1 MHCPAILSP
10 DTGAL
15 KSWGGGGGGRD
26 LNFERNLA
34 HEAFEVIIIF
44 IAQTSDFSV
53 LLLSCQLHETGDFWA
68 GFHVTLKI
76 VCSGFLI
83 GIQFSMGRGT
93 LGITAFFMG
102 TPGIPL

>member
-1 MHCPAILSP
+1 MKAVIALSSNFVS
-10 DTGAL
+10 
-15 KSWGGGGGGRD
+15 KYRD
-26 LNFERNLA
+26 VGI
-34 HEAFEVIIIF
+34 HIISSE
-44 IAQTSDFSV
+44 QV
-53 LLLSCQLHETGDFWA
+53 ETGGFWA

-102 TPGIPL
+102 TPGIPLYPPIGGGGGMGGAPVVRGQRERKLV